1 MDSDKRAV
9 RGRSPTQP
17 LWNTPFGRPSHSVL
31 SQPYPDSVLSLHF
44 SHVLTDR
51 LGNRTQVPQPG
62 LYIGEHYPLSC
73 LSCSYLV
80 VLTGFRPPKRLLWS
94 RELPLTHRASVESL
108 TTNQRSLFWHQC
120 IRFFGRCQ
128 WLNFGND
135 LTAISVAVSI
145 AILTLKI
152 IAESIG

>member
-1 MDSDKRAV
+1 MVGWTVINVLSGGVTYAALMEYSVRA
-9 RGRSPTQP
+9 SIPCY
-17 LWNTPFGRPSHSVL
+17 L

-108 TTNQRSLFWHQC
+108 TTKSKIVIRGLMYQVSSLVSTEYFQNHC
-120 IRFFGRCQ
+120 CHFHFRC
-128 WLNFGND
+128 
-135 LTAISVAVSI
+135 
-145 AILTLKI
+145 
-152 IAESIG
+152 